1 MVPAPLVIRGT
12 MALLMPVILA
22 FIPVVIELP
31 AMKIGAVFSFK
42 PIVIVVI
49 ISAVTIMSV
58 PCRIAIIGVSGIS
71 PFVDTDAHVNLG
83 AGGTCHQGACHDEG
97 QNK

>member
-1 MVPAPLVIRGT
+1 MSVIIAT
-12 MALLMPVILA
+12 
-22 FIPVVIELP
+22 PVVLALIAVMIKFP
-31 AMKIGAVFSFK
+31 AMEISAVFPLK
-42 PIVIVVI
+42 PIVIMVI

-71 PFVDTDAHVNLG
+71 PFVDTDAYVNLG
-83 AGGTCHQGACHDEG
+83 AGGTCHQGTRHDEG